1 MSNEHYRLI
10 ISPNETRYTF
20 MYNLNEKEQQI
31 YQKLQKYH
39 ILLRKQYHQLLTT
52 KDEATILDHISL
64 IREEEK
70 KILNSMSPS
79 LARKLF
85 LETARQMK
93 LPLSYCADT
102 SLIGTS
108 KYPFNRNNRM
118 LIQLL
123 HRLEQDDNT
132 WIENIDISDY
142 TISYLF
148 TNYYPEHFNT
158 SLLHPFRLD
167 IAERFLGLVHEKETD
182 IARYRQLTYGFFFT
196 YPELL
201 DEAMVKNRIINRQN
215 SQLLANRFDSLINVS
230 KKKYLAGYKQDLIA
244 HPLYRSLTVLSR
256 IDDEKWDKPN
266 YQRKKDEYTL
276 YLQTLLEMLSLEEIR
291 GSVAEVYRFSDY
303 IGKPFNNVHNNK
315 ASEHIYQTIEH
326 VASEKIFKKIK

>member
-1 MSNEHYRLI
+1 
-10 ISPNETRYTF
+10 

-93 LPLSYCADT
+93 LSFNYYIDT
-102 SLIGTS
+102 YLLGSRRDLFS
-108 KYPFNRNNRM
+108 KNNRL

-123 HRLEQDDNT
+123 HHLEADNNI
-132 WIENIDISDY
+132 WFENIDINDY
-142 TISYLF
+142 TISYLS
-148 TNYYPEHFNT
+148 TNYYPEHFDP
-158 SLLHPFRLD
+158 SLLHPLRLD

-182 IARYRQLTYGFFFT
+182 TARYRQLTYGFLFI
-196 YPELL
+196 YPDLL
-201 DEAMVKNRIINRQN
+201 DEALIKNRVINRQN
-215 SQLLANRFDSLINVS
+215 SQLLANRFDSFINIS
-230 KKKYLAGYKQDLIA
+230 KRKYLAEYKQDLIA
-244 HPLYRSLTVLSR
+244 HPLYRSLTLLSR
-256 IDDEKWDKPN
+256 INDERWSNPT
-266 YQRKKDEYTL
+266 YQTIKDEYTI
-276 YLQTLLEMLSLEEIR
+276 YLQAVLETLNLDQMQESI
-291 GSVAEVYRFSDY
+291 ADVYSFADY
-303 IGKPFNNVHNNK
+303 IGKPFSHSHNRQ
-315 ASEHIYQTIEH
+315 ASEHIYQTIEQ
-326 VASEKIFKKIK
+326 VIGVKTLKKIK